1 MPLFAA
7 SQQMDF
13 YNTSLGIFKRHLKAV
28 RRQIGLAGEK
38 VQPKHFF
45 FFITIKQEFQ
55 LCDAQVVM
63 QRQRF
68 GHRDCGGMKN
78 ILSETQRVF
87 PGLETELVLTPET
100 HVLTLGRVF
109 LPT

>member
-45 FFITIKQEFQ
+45 FHYHKARISA
-55 LCDAQVVM
+55 LRCSGGDAETVLWP
-63 QRQRF
+63 QRLQ
-68 GHRDCGGMKN
+68 GDEEY
-78 ILSETQRVF
+78 SE
-87 PGLETELVLTPET
+87 
-100 HVLTLGRVF
+100 
-109 LPT
+109 